1 MNQNKQAP
9 RRRMTRREWRIR
21 RCLRLARNWAMFL
34 VACGAAVALMTSGIL
49 WLLPKAHA
57 LIAGPEAFVAR
68 NYDGTEYQLNLADAR
83 LVLVNGTDIWT
94 EYGVFLVEDRRG
106 GMENLS
112 AILTPSKTK
121 TDTAV
126 NIREE
131 DGEKYSS
138 VLTPRNEARD
148 VTLHFALFGKTQAG
162 WLKKYFEFINFLKKG
177 RDGWLEISFPQ
188 LALTLRVKY
197 TDCSKFQP
205 LTYLWKEGVHAGK
218 FKVKF
223 REPVPVI

>member
-1 MNQNKQAP
+1 MEK
-9 RRRMTRREWRIR
+9 
-21 RCLRLARNWAMFL
+21 
-34 VACGAAVALMTSGIL
+34 IL
-49 WLLPKAHA
+49 
-57 LIAGPEAFVAR
+57 G
-68 NYDGTEYQLNLADAR
+68 G
-83 LVLVNGTDIWT
+83 LVLVNGTDIWST
-94 EYGVFLVEDRRG
+94 YGVFLVEDKRG
-106 GMENLS
+106 GMDNLT

-126 NIREE
+126 NIRGE
-131 DGEKYSS
+131 D
-138 VLTPRNEARD
+138 EARD
-148 VTLHFALFGKTQAG
+148 VTLHFALFGKPQAG

>member
-1 MNQNKQAP
+1 MEK
-9 RRRMTRREWRIR
+9 
-21 RCLRLARNWAMFL
+21 
-34 VACGAAVALMTSGIL
+34 IL
-49 WLLPKAHA
+49 
-57 LIAGPEAFVAR
+57 G
-68 NYDGTEYQLNLADAR
+68 G
-83 LVLVNGTDIWT
+83 LVLVNGTDIWST
-94 EYGVFLVEDRRG
+94 YGVFLVEDKRG
-106 GMENLS
+106 GMDNLT

-126 NIREE
+126 N
-131 DGEKYSS
+131 
-138 VLTPRNEARD
+138 
-148 VTLHFALFGKTQAG
+148 
-162 WLKKYFEFINFLKKG
+162 G

>member
-1 MNQNKQAP
+1 MEK
-9 RRRMTRREWRIR
+9 
-21 RCLRLARNWAMFL
+21 
-34 VACGAAVALMTSGIL
+34 IL
-49 WLLPKAHA
+49 
-57 LIAGPEAFVAR
+57 G
-68 NYDGTEYQLNLADAR
+68 G
-83 LVLVNGTDIWT
+83 LVLVNGTDIWST
-94 EYGVFLVEDRRG
+94 YGVFLVEDKRG
-106 GMENLS
+106 GMDNLT

-148 VTLHFALFGKTQAG
+148 VTLQ
-162 WLKKYFEFINFLKKG
+162 
-177 RDGWLEISFPQ
+177 ISFPQ

>member
-1 MNQNKQAP
+1 MEK
-9 RRRMTRREWRIR
+9 
-21 RCLRLARNWAMFL
+21 
-34 VACGAAVALMTSGIL
+34 IL
-49 WLLPKAHA
+49 
-57 LIAGPEAFVAR
+57 G
-68 NYDGTEYQLNLADAR
+68 G
-83 LVLVNGTDIWT
+83 LVLVNGTDIWST
-94 EYGVFLVEDRRG
+94 YGVFLVEDKRG
-106 GMENLS
+106 GMDNLT

-138 VLTPRNEARD
+138 VLTPR
-148 VTLHFALFGKTQAG
+148 KTQAG